1 MLKTF
6 CSVIAA
12 LARSDANASVA
23 SAKGSTN
30 SIMDQD
36 MPEKASRSLSKSLEE
51 FRGIRGTI
59 PLAEALKA
67 VSKGF

>member
-6 CSVIAA
+6 YSVIAA
-12 LARSDANASVA
+12 LTGSDAQASVA
-23 SAKGSTN
+23 SAKCST
-30 SIMDQD
+30 SFLRDPD
-36 MPEKASRSLSKSLEE
+36 MPEKGPRSPSKGLEE

-59 PLAEALKA
+59 TLAEALKA